1 MTTSPKAEGRP
12 DWRNPIHLLAY
23 GLGSGTAPKAPG
35 TFGTLAAIPLALL
48 MQPLEPLVYLGLVLG
63 LFLLGIPIC
72 GRTARDL
79 GSHDPGGIVFD
90 EWVGLLLTLWLAPT
104 GWQWLLAGF
113 LLFRLFDIWKPWP
126 IRWLDRRVGG
136 GLGIMLDDLVA
147 GLFAFV
153 FLQLGV
159 YLWDN
164 QALWLPLA
172 GH

>member
-1 MTTSPKAEGRP
+1 MTTSPAPEGRP
-12 DWRNPIHLLAY
+12 NWRNPRHLLAY
-23 GLGSGTAPKAPG
+23 GLGSGAAPVAPG

-48 MQPLEPLVYLGLVLG
+48 LQPLEPAPYLALVIL

-72 GRTARDL
+72 GRTAQDL
-79 GSHDPGGIVFD
+79 GLHDPGGIVFD
-90 EWVGLLLTLWLAPT
+90 EWVGLLLTLWLAPP
-104 GWQWLLAGF
+104 GWPWLLAGF

-136 GLGIMLDDLVA
+136 GLGIMLDDLLA

-159 YLWDN
+159 YLWRGP
-164 QALWLPLA
+164 AWWP
-172 GH
+172 